1 MVKRLDDIVGMN
13 ASDPSN
19 LMSQMAGFPDQLEW
33 ARDLQMENITG
44 IRNVVICG
52 VGGSAI
58 AGDVITDILTP
69 TCKSP
74 IITSRSV
81 TMPGFAGV
89 DTLALVISYSGN
101 TAESLN
107 LYVDAMQRGCRIVVI
122 TSGGELEKLAK
133 KNGQPIIMVPTGNQP
148 RASLGYLLGAAA
160 LVLEKAGLCHPHRDL
175 CAAASRLRSYI
186 KEIGPEIPSAQNQ
199 AKKIAFALYGG
210 VAAIYSPRHVR
221 SVALRWQ
228 NQINEN
234 SKAVAFSGEIPE
246 MNHNQMVGWLEGGKD
261 CACRP
266 VFLLATD
273 TPPTVRKMTEV
284 TLQMFN
290 ERGLGPIMV
299 TLPGNNFLDNVLQG
313 ISLGD
318 MVSYYLAVL
327 KGVDP
332 APVAV
337 IKEFKDRISH

>member
-1 MVKRLDDIVGMN
+1 MVNRLDDVTGMR
-13 ASDPSN
+13 ASDPSD
-19 LMSQMAGFPDQLEW
+19 LMSQMAAFPGQLEW
-33 ARDLQMENITG
+33 ARDLQMEEIAG
-44 IRNVVICG
+44 IKNVVICG

-69 TCKSP
+69 SCMSP

-81 TMPGFAGV
+81 TMPGFADA

-107 LYVDAMQRGCRIVVI
+107 LYEDAMQRGCRIVTI
-122 TSGGELEKLAK
+122 TSGGELEKLAI
-133 KNGQPIIMVPTGNQP
+133 KNGHPFIKVPVGNQP

-160 LVLEKAGLCHPHRDL
+160 LVLQKVGLCHPHRDL
-175 CAAASRLRSYI
+175 CEATSRLRSYL
-186 KEIGPEIPSAQNQ
+186 KELGPEVPTSRNQ
-199 AKKIAFALYGG
+199 AKKIALALREG
-210 VAAIYSPRHVR
+210 VPAIYSPRHVR
-221 SVALRWQ
+221 SIALRWQ

-234 SKAVAFSGEIPE
+234 SKSVAFSGEIPE
-246 MNHNQMVGWLEGGKD
+246 MNHNQLVGWLEGGKD
-261 CACRP
+261 CSCRP

-273 TPPTVRKMTEV
+273 TQPTVRKMTEV

-290 ERGLGPIMV
+290 ERGLDPIMV
-299 TLPGNNFLDNVLQG
+299 NLPGDNLLDNVLQG

-337 IKEFKDRISH
+337 IKEFKERISH